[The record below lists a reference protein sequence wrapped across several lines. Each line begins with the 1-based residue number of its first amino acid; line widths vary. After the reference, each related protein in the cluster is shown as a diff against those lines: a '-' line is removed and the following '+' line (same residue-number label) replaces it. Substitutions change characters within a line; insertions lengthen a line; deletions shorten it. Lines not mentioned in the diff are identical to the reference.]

1 MYNTDMLISVVAVA
15 MNDGN
20 ESNSTESGISMI
32 GSVVATSDVVVFDDA
47 VVASE
52 VVDVDVEVNGVG
64 SGIVAVAVRMGVVML
79 SVGAA
84 DEAAVGGVGGVAV
97 GGSVAF
103 VEFVGTPND
112 PDPESPGERSH
123 CSTASKQQS
132 PLALQLASQ

>member
-97 GGSVAF
+97 GGSVVF
-103 VEFVGTPND
+103 VEFVVVVVVVFV
-112 PDPESPGERSH
+112 
-123 CSTASKQQS
+123 AVVAAVAVQS
-132 PLALQLASQ
+132 VWLSLWLQSL